1 MGTAIRTKGLPE
13 IVAMKFV
20 DLNSQPQMK
29 AVWDQEV
36 RDINLFLEGK
46 LLPSIL

>member
-13 IVAMKFV
+13 IVATKFV

-29 AVWDQEV
+29 IGWDQEV
-36 RDINLFLEGK
+36 RDISLFLEGK
-46 LLPSIL
+46 LLPSI